1 MTIGVG
7 VGMISIY
14 DEIRSGNTIAV
25 IFLFGK
31 FDVAWSAMND
41 HISIK

>member
-7 VGMISIY
+7 VGI
-14 DEIRSGNTIAV
+14 EIRSGTTIAV

>member
-7 VGMISIY
+7 VGI
-14 DEIRSGNTIAV
+14 EIRSGTSTIAV